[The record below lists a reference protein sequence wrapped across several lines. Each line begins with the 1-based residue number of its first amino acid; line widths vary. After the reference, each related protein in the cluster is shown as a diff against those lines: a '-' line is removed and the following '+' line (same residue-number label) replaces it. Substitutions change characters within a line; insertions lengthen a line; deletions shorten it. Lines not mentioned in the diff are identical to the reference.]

1 MHPTVPC
8 ESNQIT
14 KNKQAIE
21 MASSASSSP
30 GAKTSPIPEGTQVS
44 LMIPWLESW
53 VTEGKVFHEF
63 RSLGWGWVLKV
74 DMVKVDAGKRPHQK
88 AFIHLKDWKDEHLH
102 YLEFLSQDPIKEAI
116 GDRFRMKY
124 PEVKVFYKK
133 DADYYWKVRMST
145 WKPREESVSGTT
157 SGGRKPEMVNFGGG
171 APAPKGLS
179 AKAEEYRPVSPANQ
193 FSVLDV
199 EPLEDSDAGYNLE

>member
-1 MHPTVPC
+1 M
-8 ESNQIT
+8 
-14 KNKQAIE
+14 
-21 MASSASSSP
+21 
-30 GAKTSPIPEGTQVS
+30 
-44 LMIPWLESW
+44 
-53 VTEGKVFHEF
+53 
-63 RSLGWGWVLKV
+63 
-74 DMVKVDAGKRPHQK
+74 
-88 AFIHLKDWKDEHLH
+88 H
-102 YLEFLSQDPIKEAI
+102 YLEFLSQDPIKEVI

-179 AKAEEYRPVSPANQ
+179 AKAEEDRPVSPANQ
-193 FSVLDV
+193 FAVLEV